1 MTASYFLE
9 RNRSCSRAGVV
20 AVVGHDTHG
29 LMVVVVVVVEELCR
43 ILTPIATGWFHFAHL
58 MAHCARAF
66 VALAASFE
74 AAVAVVVEN
83 SDIGDEA
90 GAEDIVHGG
99 GGGGGGE
106 KEVDHSS
113 EDSCCFGHTPL
124 MADPQT

>member
-20 AVVGHDTHG
+20 VGHDTHG
-29 LMVVVVVVVEELCR
+29 LMVVVVVEEERCH
-43 ILTPIATGWFHFAHL
+43 IVTPIATGWSHVAHL

-74 AAVAVVVEN
+74 AAEVVVVEN
-83 SDIGDEA
+83 SDIDDEA

-99 GGGGGGE
+99 GGGGDDE

-113 EDSCCFGHTPL
+113 EDSCCFDHTPM

>member
-20 AVVGHDTHG
+20 VGHDTHG
-29 LMVVVVVVVEELCR
+29 LMVEVVVVVDSLCR
-43 ILTPIATGWFHFAHL
+43 ILTPIATGRFHVAHL
-58 MAHCARAF
+58 MAYCARAF

-74 AAVAVVVEN
+74 AAEVVVVEN
-83 SDIGDEA
+83 SDIDDEA

-99 GGGGGGE
+99 GGGGDDE

-113 EDSCCFGHTPL
+113 EDSCCFDHTPM